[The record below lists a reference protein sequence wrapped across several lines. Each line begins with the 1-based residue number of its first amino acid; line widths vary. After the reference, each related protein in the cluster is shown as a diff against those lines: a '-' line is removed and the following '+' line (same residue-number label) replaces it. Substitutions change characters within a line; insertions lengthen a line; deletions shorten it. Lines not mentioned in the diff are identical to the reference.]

1 MIDSPDSFK
10 TFNSETKQCCV
21 ARRCTRVPLLFLLV
35 IFLLAKPIKN
45 RQYCA
50 HICTCA
56 IKDKQHSCDIALA
69 AGVISLIM

>member
-1 MIDSPDSFK
+1 M
-10 TFNSETKQCCV
+10 
-21 ARRCTRVPLLFLLV
+21 ALLV
-35 IFLLAKPIKN
+35 IFLLAKLIKN

-56 IKDKQHSCDIALA
+56 IQDKQHSYDIALA

>member
-1 MIDSPDSFK
+1 M
-10 TFNSETKQCCV
+10 
-21 ARRCTRVPLLFLLV
+21 ALLV

-56 IKDKQHSCDIALA
+56 IQDKQHSYDIALA
-69 AGVISLIM
+69 AGVISLIMCYKYEIKTHTGAFLPQYLEF